1 MKKLSTGKDS
11 TLANWIELSKAFF
24 GPDSKQTNY
33 LVEKAEKAKNG
44 MDEEVVADESQLLY
58 VLLNMDTAEKEQGE
72 VI

>member
-1 MKKLSTGKDS
+1 MKKLSTGQDS

-44 MDEEVVADESQLLY
+44 MDEEVIADESQVLY
-58 VLLNMDTAEKEQGE
+58 LLLNMDTTKQGE